1 MKNILLTGL
10 KGWGL
15 LVLSVPVLL
24 LVACGADA
32 APPPTPTPIDMESIR
47 SAVKEAIQESDKT
60 AATPEEIQAMV
71 DKAVAEASGSGL
83 TADEIAPMIEQA
95 LAESTQPGLT
105 AEEVEAMVREAV
117 ESSRDPGKLVVY
129 SGRSESLVDPVIREF
144 AAATG
149 IDVQVKYANTAQI
162 AATLMEEGQNSPA
175 DVFFAQDP
183 GGLGAVEDMLSPL
196 PDPILS
202 RVPEW
207 SRSPQGRWVGISGR
221 ARTVVYNTETLTE
234 DQLPDDMFG
243 FTGPEWK
250 GRIGWAPTNASFQ
263 TMVTAMRAV
272 WGEERTREWLEG
284 IQANDPKVYPK
295 NTPQVAAAAA
305 GEIDVGFVNHY
316 YLFRFLAE
324 EGEDFPARN
333 YHPRAGG
340 PGSVIMVAG
349 AGILATGENQRNAE
363 RFLSFML
370 SRVGQQYFA
379 SQTFEYPLVEDV
391 RTQRV
396 LVSLEEIN
404 SPEIAPAELTDLRG
418 TQALLREAGILP

>member
-24 LVACGADA
+24 LVACGAAA